1 VGGGSAHEA
10 VQALLRLIEAK
21 GRIATDAAR
30 AQADLLVAFVEDGDL
45 PMARVLFRQLFGF
58 ADERFRQAAWTVV
71 EAFMARSGQR
81 RPTHRNS
88 GI

>member
-45 PMARVLFRQLFGF
+45 PMARLLFRQLFGF

-71 EAFMARSGQR
+71 EALMARSGQR